1 MKLAAIDIVKRPL
14 VTEKSTWE
22 SGARNRYAFEVAMQ
36 ARKPEIKAAIEELYK
51 VRVARVATMNRKG
64 SYFRN
69 RFGAGK
75 KPDWK
80 KAVVQLHE
88 DDRIEL
94 F

>member
-1 MKLAAIDIVKRPL
+1 MKLDATQVVKRPL

-22 SGARNRYAFEVAMQ
+22 SNVRNRYAFEVDMH
-36 ARKPEIKAAIEELYK
+36 ARKPEIKAAVESLYK
-51 VRVARVATMNRKG
+51 VRVASVATMVRKG
-64 SYFRN
+64 TYFRN
-69 RFGAGK
+69 RFGTGK